1 MRPPRPSVVPILALL
16 VALVFLATSC
26 AAKRHQFAV
35 ASQTVAA
42 SLFAIQDA
50 ENAAYAAGKLTSAQ
64 HQRFNQE
71 LVVALTLGREFNTV
85 VREWQPGAPVP
96 TQLAALR
103 ASLFKLSTELLIGL
117 PPDVQIQLQAT
128 LNAAYDAVLAVL
140 LAGGK

>member
-1 MRPPRPSVVPILALL
+1 VRQKRPDVVLF
-16 VALVFLATSC
+16 VALVIVVAFLATGC
-26 AAKRHQFAV
+26 AAKRHTFAV

-50 ENAAYAAGKLTSAQ
+50 ENAAYSAGKLTPAQ
-64 HQRFNQE
+64 HQKFNGE
-71 LVVALTLGREFNTV
+71 MVVALTLGREFNTV
-85 VREWQPGAPVP
+85 VRTWQPGQPVP

-103 ASLFKLSTELLIGL
+103 ASLFKLSTELLVGL
-117 PPDVQIQLQAT
+117 PPDVQQQLQAT

>member
-1 MRPPRPSVVPILALL
+1 MRSRRPDLVPFVALL
-16 VALVFLATSC
+16 VALAFLATAC
-26 AAKRHQFAV
+26 ANKRHTFAV

-50 ENAAYAAGKLTSAQ
+50 ENAAYAAGKLTPAQ

-71 LVVALTLGREFNTV
+71 MVVALTLGREFNTV
-85 VREWQPGAPVP
+85 VRAWQPGAPVP

-117 PPDVQIQLQAT
+117 PPDVQQQLQAT
-128 LNAAYDAVLAVL
+128 LNAAYDAVLSVL